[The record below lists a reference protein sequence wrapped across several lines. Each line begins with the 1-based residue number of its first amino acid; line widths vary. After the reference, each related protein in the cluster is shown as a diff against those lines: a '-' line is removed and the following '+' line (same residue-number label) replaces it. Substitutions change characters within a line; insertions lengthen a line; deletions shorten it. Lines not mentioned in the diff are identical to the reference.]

1 MGIMSYQSIPAA
13 LKDNAK
19 KYGKKT
25 AISYK
30 KGGIY
35 HPSPT
40 RSFMSGS

>member
-1 MGIMSYQSIPAA
+1 MSIMSYQSIPAV

-30 KGGIY
+30 KKGLI
-35 HPSPT
+35 SP
-40 RSFMSGS
+40 